1 MTGIKYQVLQCRVMA
16 AAAAAK
22 RSRERGDA
30 LLTASLNL
38 CLLYISMALVLP
50 RIFWGGEERTFLSHA
65 VCVMGRYF
73 GVGTMDLHDVMFVL

>member
-1 MTGIKYQVLQCRVMA
+1 MA

-30 LLTASLNL
+30 LLAASLNL

-50 RIFWGGEERTFLSHA
+50 QIFWGGEERTFLSHT
-65 VCVMGRYF
+65 VCVYGETFWHRDD
-73 GVGTMDLHDVMFVL
+73 GPTHVMFVL